1 MRRFSSY
8 LQFLCTGSVVCVG
21 LALTA
26 DVALAQSGRDRSD
39 EGRERGGPGGGQ
51 GRGGF
56 GGRPFGFGGGEPS
69 LSREL
74 SRETFAEKIK
84 LTEEQKQLMND
95 LDMQRRE
102 FFRSQ
107 PRGNGGPGT
116 EDFEKRM
123 QDMQAKMKE
132 FEGKALEILTADQ
145 KAIWEERRAE
155 IKAEQEARGDR
166 PDMGR
171 SRGDSSS
178 SSTTPAVPPTQS
190 RRTVFTDEKP
200 PEGATATA
208 SFAAR
213 PAKSTASGDS
223 DVAATGASGGG
234 AAAGKGDE
242 ATLSFNFRYAPWAD
256 VLKLFADAANLTL
269 DLNDTPPG
277 TFNYYDDK
285 SYTVTEAMDV
295 LNGYLLPKGYVLI
308 RRNRFLVSLNI
319 DNGIPPSL
327 LPTITVDELPKR
339 GANELVIVDVP
350 LEGFEADKIVGE
362 VKELVGPWG
371 KVAAMKNTNS
381 LNIMDT
387 GSNISRIVR
396 LLKAGAPIGDK
407 ETAFRSIALKHISSA
422 DAERTVRRLFGLNPA
437 VTTTTQPQFGFQQ
450 FGGGGGFPQFG
461 GFNGFRGGDDRNRGG
476 DDRNRGGDFQR
487 PQSMAASPSTPSAY
501 AGKIQVTADPRTN
514 HLLIAAS
521 ASLVKVVEDV
531 VKSIDVD
538 TGEKVTDAGPAYLKA
553 YVVAGSDA
561 AQVAQTLNS
570 VMPGLVVGQDTR
582 SGKIHVQA
590 TREEHA
596 QIERLIQTLAGEASG
611 SVAVI
616 NLTKSDPIQV
626 TNTLRNLFANEP
638 KAPTIEADALG
649 RRLLIRGSADQLA
662 QVKILLQNLG
672 EAGVNP
678 QDESAKVDR
687 GPVRTMNLGGR
698 DPQDVLPLI
707 QKMWDAGQRNPIR
720 VVVPSQ
726 PNPIRDRRVPGG
738 GSYDS
743 GAGEPTTRESA
754 PAESAR
760 PTSRKTVP
768 ERTSPSAQAPRR
780 SSILQVSQ
788 SGEGRGDEEP
798 RSTLK
803 TSRTDINTEADDDQQ
818 APAGNQPAVKEG
830 DGAEAGSKQTSGS
843 KAPISMSIVGDDVI
857 ISSPDK
863 EALDQLE
870 DMFNTLAS
878 ALPVRTRWTVFYL
891 RSADATDTAQMLERL
906 FPQSSVTAS
915 TTSSSGMFGSLTGGL
930 SNIGRGMMNVTG
942 LNQTLG
948 GANDLRIITDIRSN
962 ALFVT
967 GPQDQIAE
975 IESMLELLDSSDL
988 PGSLRDRVPRTIPI
1002 EHADVDE
1009 VADIVESVFK
1019 DALTPDNQQ
1028 QGQQGQRFNPLAMLM
1043 GGAGGGGGGAR
1054 KEPGVQ
1060 LTIGVDR
1067 RTSHLVVACNDNLF
1081 RQIEGLVKS
1090 IDERALD
1097 ARQTVKI
1104 MHLETADPSL
1114 VSATLTS
1121 LIPKVTISASRG
1133 STRKKQPG
1141 QNDPAQAQ
1149 GGQSPDAVRDPDLIR
1164 RTMEQRRNQM
1174 TPGTGRQNFG
1184 GGRQN
1189 FGGGGGNRQNFGGG
1203 GARPNFGGGGGA
1215 RGRGDR

>member
-1 MRRFSSY
+1 MRRFGSFKQ
-8 LQFLCTGSVVCVG
+8 LLCTGSMICVG

-26 DVALAQSGRDRSD
+26 DVVVAQPGRDRSD
-39 EGRERGGPGGGQ
+39 EAPGRERGPG

-56 GGRPFGFGGGEPS
+56 GGRPFGFGGEPS

-74 SRETFAEKIK
+74 SRDTFAEKIK

-102 FFRSQ
+102 YFRSL
-107 PRGNGGPGT
+107 PRGNGGPGS

-132 FEGKALEILTADQ
+132 FDAKAVEILTPEQ
-145 KAIWEERRAE
+145 KAIWDERKTE
-155 IKAEQEARGDR
+155 IKAEQEGRGDR
-166 PDMGR
+166 PDMTR
-171 SRGDSSS
+171 VRGDAPSSNPMP
-178 SSTTPAVPPTQS
+178 TLPPVQP
-190 RRTVFTDEKP
+190 RRTVFTDEKA
-200 PEGATATA
+200 PEGTTATA

-213 PAKSTASGDS
+213 PARATTDGAEGTI
-223 DVAATGASGGG
+223 AATTGGG
-234 AAAGKGDE
+234 AGGTGKGDE
-242 ATLSFNFRYAPWAD
+242 ATLSFNFRYAPWSD

-269 DLNDTPPG
+269 DLNDVPPG

-285 SYTVTEAMDV
+285 TYTVTEAMDV

-327 LPTITVDELPKR
+327 LPTITIDELPER

-362 VKELVGPWG
+362 VKELTGPWG

-387 GSNISRIVR
+387 GSNIRRIVR
-396 LLKAGAPIGDK
+396 LLKAGTPVGDK
-407 ETAFRSIALKHISSA
+407 ETAFRAISLKHISA
-422 DAERTVRRLFGLNPA
+422 AEAERTVRRLFGLNPP
-437 VTTTTQPQFGFQQ
+437 VTSTTQPQFGFQQ

-461 GFNGFRGGDDRNRGG
+461 GFGGGFRGGDDRNRGG
-476 DDRNRGGDFQR
+476 DDRGRGGDFQR
-487 PQSMAASPSTPSAY
+487 PQPTMATPSTPSPY
-501 AGKIQVTADPRTN
+501 AGKIQVTADTRTN
-514 HLLIAAS
+514 HLLITAS
-521 ASLVKVVEDV
+521 ATLVKVVEDV

-538 TGEKVTDAGPAYLKA
+538 TGEKVVDAGPAYLKA

-570 VMPGLVVGQDTR
+570 VMPGLVVGQDSR

-596 QIERLIQTLAGEASG
+596 QIEKLIQTLAGEASG

-649 RRLLIRGSADQLA
+649 RRLLVRGTADQLA
-662 QVKILLQNLG
+662 QVKVLLQNLG
-672 EAGVNP
+672 EAGLNP
-678 QDESAKVDR
+678 QDNAANVDR

-707 QKMWDAGQRNPIR
+707 QKMWNAGDRNPIR
-720 VVVPSQ
+720 VVIPSQ
-726 PNPIRDRRVPGG
+726 PNPIRDRRVPGAG
-738 GSYDS
+738 GLDS
-743 GAGEPTTRESA
+743 DPGEPTTRESR
-754 PAESAR
+754 PTDSAR
-760 PTSRKTVP
+760 PTSRKSVP
-768 ERTSPSAQAPRR
+768 ERSSPSAQAPRR

-788 SGEGRGDEEP
+788 SGEGRDENED
-798 RSTLK
+798 RGTLS
-803 TSRTDINTEADDDQQ
+803 TSRTQDSEDLRREAIEDQPLDPGTDAAESAPKQ
-818 APAGNQPAVKEG
+818 APDAKG
-830 DGAEAGSKQTSGS
+830 

-863 EALDQLE
+863 QALDQLE

-915 TTSSSGMFGSLTGGL
+915 TSSSSGMFGSLTGGL
-930 SNIGRGMMNVTG
+930 SNLGRGMMNVTG

-975 IESMLELLDSSDL
+975 IEAMLELLDSSDI
-988 PGSLRDRVPRTIPI
+988 PGSLRDRVPRTIPV
-1002 EHADVDE
+1002 EHAEVDD

-1019 DALTPDNQQ
+1019 DALTPENQQ
-1028 QGQQGQRFNPLAMLM
+1028 GGQQGQRFNPLAMLM
-1043 GGAGGGGGGAR
+1043 GGGGGGAGGGR

-1067 RTSHLVVACNDNLF
+1067 RTSHLVVACNDTLF

-1090 IDERALD
+1090 IDERARD
-1097 ARQTVKI
+1097 ARQTVQI

-1121 LIPKVTISASRG
+1121 LIPKVTVSASRG
-1133 STRKKQPG
+1133 GTRKKQPG
-1141 QNDPAQAQ
+1141 QTDPAQPQ
-1149 GGQSPDAVRDPDLIR
+1149 GGQAPEAVRDPDLIR
-1164 RTMEQRRNQM
+1164 RTMEQRRSQM
-1174 TPGTGRQNFG
+1174 SPGTGRG
-1184 GGRQN
+1184 N
-1189 FGGGGGNRQNFGGG
+1189 FGGGGTGGRGNFGGG
-1203 GARPNFGGGGGA
+1203 NFGGGRPNFGGGGGGGG